1 MVFQQAA
8 LFDSLSVEENVG
20 FLLYQHSKLP
30 RRRIRELVEETGLVN
45 VTLHDIP
52 IKTIGYTFLHEGIR
66 INKQVEYFIGECA
79 DQMTAITQPEEVS
92 ELRWCTFK
100 EAYDLLLHQNSK
112 EVLKQVEDFLYKQ
125 T

>member
-1 MVFQQAA
+1 MIYQTSYRGDSFWIFPKGHPEHEESPKEAA
-8 LFDSLSVEENVG
+8 L
-20 FLLYQHSKLP
+20 
-30 RRRIRELVEETGLVN
+30 RELVEETGLVN